1 MDKVLGLQ
9 GDVYS
14 RANVSFWLFIIHSI
28 LNEAE
33 YLFKG
38 KQTEDVSWPEN
49 VENVQLFPPVC
60 LI

>member
-9 GDVYS
+9 GDVCS

-49 VENVQLFPPVC
+49 VENVQM
-60 LI
+60 